1 MPLLNYTT
9 TCTVERTVAKIQH
22 LLVKAGARGVAYTY
36 DDDSLLIGMSFIAR
50 ATYGDQG
57 YSLPANVDRVRA
69 VLLRQK
75 VPARYST
82 AEHAARVAWRILQDW
97 MAAQLALIETE
108 TVGLDQVMLPYAHA
122 DAQGTTVYERFV
134 EQRSAP
140 VALEAGAG
148 GA

>member
-1 MPLLNYTT
+1 
-9 TCTVERTVAKIQH
+9 
-22 LLVKAGARGVAYTY
+22 
-36 DDDSLLIGMSFIAR
+36 MSFAVR
-50 ATYGDQG
+50 ASYGDQT
-57 YSLPANVDRVRA
+57 YTLPSNVDKVRS

-97 MAAQLALIETE
+97 VAAQLALIETE

-134 EQRSAP
+134 EMRGSVA
-140 VALEAGAG
+140 ALEASEMSGA
-148 GA
+148 